1 MPQNELNYIV
11 FPTMDRSTHRPSL
24 LLRLAVIFFASLSV
38 NSYAQEVV
46 IDLKEIKTL
55 MDKWTE
61 GHNSKN
67 LPALTRLYTDKV
79 IFYAQELPKVTCIG
93 IKSKRLQSGLYF
105 HQEII
110 TEPSFIA
117 YSSGLTKASF
127 VKRITSGSTTR
138 DYDAYLLVKKIDDQ
152 YLIAGESDLIADGNA
167 GFTPNLG
174 EELKQSRLTAPTKE
188 NLIKA
193 KKPENRNQFFL
204 IVLAISLVSAI
215 GYLAY
220 RKLKRIQTRSNVAPQ
235 QIDGKEATKPEKDG
249 RAFEEFIIHRFNK
262 KYFSMEEWRSDKITK
277 GIYAKSSL
285 YPDLQ
290 VQFKFGDVERT
301 FAIECKFRRTLVNG
315 EFKLEKRQFDNY
327 KEFKQKK
334 QIPVHVALG
343 LGGIPD
349 NPKELFI
356 IPLESFDAEGRIKYD
371 NILEYYNNPAAHFFY
386 DQKTDKLRYFRKVNE
401 AL

>member
-1 MPQNELNYIV
+1 
-11 FPTMDRSTHRPSL
+11 MDRSTHRPSH
-24 LLRLAVIFFASLSV
+24 LLRLVVIFLASLSV

-55 MDKWTE
+55 IDKWTE

-67 LPALTRLYTDKV
+67 LPALTRLYTDEV
-79 IFYAQELPKVTCIG
+79 IFYAKELPKVTCIG

-110 TEPSFIA
+110 SEPSFIA
-117 YSSGLTKASF
+117 YSSGFIKASF
-127 VKRITSGSTTR
+127 VKRITSGSKTR
-138 DYDAYLLVKKIDDQ
+138 DYDAYLLVKKVDDQ

-167 GFTPNLG
+167 GFSPNLG
-174 EELKQSRLTAPTKE
+174 EELKQSRLKAPTKE

-193 KKPENRNQFFL
+193 KKTENLNQIFL

-220 RKLKRIQTRSNVAPQ
+220 RKYNKKYMGSNVLPQ
-235 QIDGKEATKPEKDG
+235 TIDSKQATKPEKDG
-249 RAFEEFIIHRFNK
+249 RAFEEFIIHRFNR

-277 GIYAKSSL
+277 GIYAKSSQ

-290 VQFKFGDVERT
+290 VQFKFGDVERI
-301 FAIECKFRRTLVNG
+301 FAIECKFRRALANG
-315 EFKLEKRQFDNY
+315 EFKLEKRQFDKY

-334 QIPVHVALG
+334 QIPVYVALG
-343 LGGIPD
+343 LGGTPE
-349 NPKELFI
+349 NPQELFI
-356 IPLESFDAEGRIKYD
+356 IPLGSFDADGSIAYQS
-371 NILEYYNNPAAHFFY
+371 ILNYYNNPSVNFFY
-386 DQKTDKLRYFRKVNE
+386 DTQKDGLQYHRKSNDYM
-401 AL
+401 